1 MIEYIPHT
9 FELLTVALILTSG
22 IVCTVK
28 YKFLQFHLFR
38 NLKMAFGCGKGSLPA
53 LATSLGGTVGAGNIV
68 GVAGAVASGGEGA
81 VVWLIIGA
89 FFGMILKFHEVTV
102 YLRRRKKLPDGSF
115 RAGAMYCTKHRIL
128 GVLFCAFCII
138 CSLIMGNLTQSIA
151 IYEAVFPNGDSLARH
166 ALSALLFV
174 ILLVTLSG
182 GFEAISRISSA
193 LVPIMGV
200 LYIGTALL
208 VIIIH
213 REAIIPVTK
222 RIIAGAFSRGGL
234 RSMLPAAYGISRGL
248 LSNEGGLGSS
258 STAIASTKCADE
270 STPYLGIAEVFLSTV
285 TVGLVTAYSLLC
297 SGISL
302 DISHAYLVKNAFSS
316 SVGGFGEFVVRIST
330 VLFAYTSFSGWYYYG
345 MCSAEYLNPKS
356 VYIYRLCF
364 CAAVFG
370 GLFIPIEL
378 AVDLSAVAAF
388 LMCGANIAI
397 LAPSMLEKDAQGGN
411 HVVGSVF
418 GGNKCQPL

>member
-1 MIEYIPHT
+1 MYLTKAMLEYIPHT

-28 YKFLQFHLFR
+28 YNFMQLHIFR
-38 NLKMAFGCGKGSLPA
+38 NLKRAFGCGRGSLPA

-68 GVAGAVASGGEGA
+68 GVAGAVACGGEGA

-115 RAGAMYCTKHRIL
+115 RAGAMYCTKHRTL
-128 GVLFCAFCII
+128 GVLFCIFCIAS
-138 CSLIMGNLTQSIA
+138 SLLMGNLTQSAA
-151 IYEAVFPNGDSLARH
+151 IYEAVFPKGGTLARCV
-166 ALSALLFV
+166 LSVLIFA
-174 ILLVTLSG
+174 ILLVMLSG
-182 GFEAISRISSA
+182 GLEAISRISSA

-200 LYIGTALL
+200 LYIGTAML
-208 VIIIH
+208 VIILR

-222 RIIAGAFSRGGL
+222 RIIEGAFSKGGV

-258 STAIASTKCADE
+258 STAIASTKCVSE
-270 STPYLGIAEVFLSTV
+270 NTPYLGIAEVFLSTV
-285 TVGLVTAYSLLC
+285 TVGLATAYSLLC
-297 SGISL
+297 SGVSL

-316 SVGGFGEFVVRIST
+316 TVGGFGEWVVRIST

-356 VYIYRLCF
+356 VSIYRLCF
-364 CAAVFG
+364 CTAVFG
-370 GLFIPIEL
+370 GLIVPIEL

-397 LAPSMLEKDAQGGN
+397 LAPSMLGKDKGDGSHA
-411 HVVGSVF
+411 VGSD
-418 GGNKCQPL
+418 